1 MKNRDSVILGTIL
14 VIIGLILAGKTLGI
28 INVNIFFKGWWT
40 LFIIIPCLIG
50 LINDKD
56 KTGSVIGLIIGI
68 LLLLAC
74 YNIINFELIWSLIFP
89 IIIIA
94 LGLSLIFKNSF
105 NEKIDKEIKDLNIK
119 KNNDNN
125 YFATFS
131 GQNISLD
138 NEVFKG
144 TELNAIFGSIKLD
157 LRKAKIKDN
166 VIINAFSIFGGIEL
180 LVPDDAKIKI
190 KSNSFFGGVSN
201 DRKNEEAKDGDT
213 IYVIATCL
221 FGGVTIK

>member
-89 IIIIA
+89 IVIIA

-105 NEKIDKEIKDLNIK
+105 NEKIDKEIKELNIK

-125 YFATFS
+125 YFAAFS

-166 VIINAFSIFGGIEL
+166 VIINASSIFGGIEL